1 MNRGNLLWTGSRM
14 MLTEHRQLLNKRLRD
29 INKKQKPLLDEQQ
42 KEQMVQIISEAMV
55 NDLEVIITLFD
66 PYHEKRITGKVLGI
80 DPLLRRLQLGDEQ
93 EYSWI
98 KLEDMIDIAL
108 K

>member
-66 PYHEKRITGKVLGI
+66 PYHEKRLTGKVLGI